1 VIRVGEQGDYTAQC
15 LRTTSV
21 HSLLNLGGLF
31 PGISVEVPVM
41 GAFNRANAVMALTV
55 THLITGTI
63 ISDPLQRWRGI
74 RRRQDVLFERKGL
87 LVFADYAHH
96 PTEIAALLEWVRE
109 THPGKLIVV
118 FQPHRHTRTRQYAAE
133 FRQALLVADHALV
146 LPVYAA
152 GEPALEGGHAQS
164 VVADSKLK
172 LIENRNDLPAQLKA
186 LVDGEDTV
194 VAFVGAGD
202 IERDA
207 ENYALLL
214 RREGL
219 PALTKDLGEWV
230 AGKISVTTILKA
242 NEPLAK
248 HTTLGVGGVARWY
261 AEPASAADI
270 KTLLEAAGELGLPY
284 FVIGRGSN
292 LWVPDEGYDG
302 LIIHLAS
309 ETWGSIKLESDNY
322 VRVGAGVRL
331 KELCGIAARE
341 GLQGFEF
348 LEGIPG
354 TIGGS
359 LRMNAGAM
367 DSWIFDL
374 IESIEWITPMGVVRT
389 AKRNCFD
396 ALYRDCPQLHGAVI
410 LSAVLKARGKAN
422 PETIRQTMETY
433 SLQRRQSQPRDPSA
447 GCVFRNPETSHAGR
461 LIDQSGLKGVQVGAA
476 MVSPVHANFIINKGD
491 AKAVDVLGL
500 MREVRRQ
507 VQQKHGHVL
516 QPEIIALGR
525 EWKDLL

>member
-1 VIRVGEQGDYTAQC
+1 
-15 LRTTSV
+15 
-21 HSLLNLGGLF
+21 
-31 PGISVEVPVM
+31 
-41 GAFNRANAVMALTV
+41 
-55 THLITGTI
+55 
-63 ISDPLQRWRGI
+63 
-74 RRRQDVLFERKGL
+74 
-87 LVFADYAHH
+87 
-96 PTEIAALLEWVRE
+96 
-109 THPGKLIVV
+109 
-118 FQPHRHTRTRQYAAE
+118 
-133 FRQALLVADHALV
+133 
-146 LPVYAA
+146 
-152 GEPALEGGHAQS
+152 
-164 VVADSKLK
+164 
-172 LIENRNDLPAQLKA
+172 
-186 LVDGEDTV
+186 
-194 VAFVGAGD
+194 
-202 IERDA
+202 
-207 ENYALLL
+207 
-214 RREGL
+214 
-219 PALTKDLGEWV
+219 LGEWV
-230 AGKISVTTILKA
+230 AGKISVSTILKA

-261 AEPASAADI
+261 AEPVSVADI
-270 KTLLEAAGELGLPY
+270 KTLLQAAGELGLPY

-309 ETWGSIKLESDNY
+309 ETWGSIKLESDNCI
-322 VRVGAGVRL
+322 RVGGGVRL

-374 IESIEWITPMGVVRT
+374 VESIEWITPMGVVRT
-389 AKRNCFD
+389 AKRDCFD

-410 LSAVLKARGKAN
+410 LSAVLKAKGKAN
-422 PETIRQTMETY
+422 PEVIRQTMETY
-433 SLQRRQSQPRDPSA
+433 SQQRRASQPRDPSA
-447 GCVFRNPETSHAGR
+447 GCVFRNPESSHAGR
-461 LIDQSGLKGVQVGAA
+461 LIDQSGLKGTQVGAA

-491 AKAVDVLGL
+491 AKAADILGL

-507 VQQKHGHVL
+507 VQQKQGHVL